1 MPDLERELWNTIW
14 EQREKI
20 ERLEQHVGSL
30 EKRAAFME
38 QLFVMSLR
46 HLRHNGLDGLVQDV
60 QALESI
66 DEERDGDLE
75 HYGS

>member
-1 MPDLERELWNTIW
+1 
-14 EQREKI
+14 
-20 ERLEQHVGSL
+20 
-30 EKRAAFME
+30 ME